1 MHTLNCDVATCKD
14 GEVRLAD
21 GTSEREGRVEV
32 CISQEW
38 GTVCDRKWG
47 RSDGIVVCKQLG
59 YGTRGNCA

>member
-38 GTVCDRKWG
+38 GDCV
-47 RSDGIVVCKQLG
+47 
-59 YGTRGNCA
+59 